1 MSSEENKELSVR
13 EKGIIRMR
21 SIMDLGMGIMW
32 TAMGICAMFI
42 KHINIDIAARYEPY
56 TLMVFGIVCTI
67 YGIFR
72 IFRGVKKNYLKERGK
87 EV

>member
-1 MSSEENKELSVR
+1 MINEDNKGLTVK

-32 TAMGICAMFI
+32 TAMGIGAIFI
-42 KHINIDIAARYEPY
+42 KHINVDIAARYEPS
-56 TLMVFGIVCTI
+56 TMLIFGIVCTI

-72 IFRGVKKNYLKERGK
+72 MYRGVKKNYLKERGK

>member
-1 MSSEENKELSVR
+1 MSTEENNELTVR

-42 KHINIDIAARYEPY
+42 KHINVDIAARYEPS
-56 TLMVFGIVCTI
+56 TMLVFGIVCTI

-72 IFRGVKKNYLKERGK
+72 IYRGVKKNYLKEREK